1 MGIEKQPE
9 YVVVTAI
16 SSFRQRY
23 VIPMD
28 ELAKLNPDEPVN
40 PSWALDCVTCEE
52 VKEFSQRHVGE
63 QIIDAQVVKEAEIL
77 QFFDA
82 DNDYLAE
89 WDTDFKLEWI
99 RNWKEKPTEEEA
111 AAFEKKRQQFL
122 AKRNAETAT
131 DASAQTSQ
139 PTEATE
145 DWTERFE

>member
-1 MGIEKQPE
+1 MSIKKQPE

-23 VIPMD
+23 VVPMD

-40 PSWALDCVTCEE
+40 PSWALDEVTMEN

-82 DNDYLAE
+82 DNDYLAD
-89 WDTDFKLEWI
+89 WDEDFKLEWI
-99 RNWKEKPTEEEA
+99 RNWKENPTEEEA
-111 AAFEKKRQQFL
+111 AAFEEKRQKFL
-122 AKRNAETAT
+122 ASRNAATAT
-131 DASAQTSQ
+131 NASAQTSKSD
-139 PTEATE
+139 TT
-145 DWTERFE
+145 TT